1 MPHHSFREEILPN
14 TQAELPLVQLE
25 AVPSGPIAVTWEKR
39 LTPKRR
45 GKGKRENRILQGS

>member
-1 MPHHSFREEILPN
+1 MPHHSFRDEILPN